1 MANFCTPDELQETAF
16 ENLRRQILPAGVFS
30 ALTVAN
36 FRAAVE
42 ATRGRIPGLAAQLT
56 DQVGGILKL
65 RQEIQRRCGP
75 APAAPAKQTRTLSD
89 LSQLSIVTKDAPKP
103 ANIWAAELDALLPR
117 RFLATMPFDRLAHLP
132 RYLKALATRM
142 ERAKLN
148 PAKDAE
154 RVQQLAP
161 FVAALK
167 RLGPH
172 PPKDTGARQRLEEF
186 RWMVEEFKVSI
197 FAQELGTVAPVS
209 PQRLERLLQGLL
221 LD

>member
-1 MANFCTPDELQETAF
+1 MINQLALASLPVDFPAFVREPAAAGRIAFLAGEPDRWRNDSGLALRHANNPDHYLDMEQLGWAGLEPASVSPLRYEFALQFA
-16 ENLRRQILPAGVFS
+16 AG
-30 ALTVAN
+30 
-36 FRAAVE
+36 RAAH
-42 ATRGRIPGLAAQLT
+42 ADRFPRI
-56 DQVGGILKL
+56 
-65 RQEIQRRCGP
+65 
-75 APAAPAKQTRTLSD
+75 
-89 LSQLSIVTKDAPKP
+89 
-103 ANIWAAELDALLPR
+103 
-117 RFLATMPFDRLAHLP
+117 
-132 RYLKALATRM
+132 
-142 ERAKLN
+142 N

-172 PPKDTGARQRLEEF
+172 PPKDAGARQRLEEF